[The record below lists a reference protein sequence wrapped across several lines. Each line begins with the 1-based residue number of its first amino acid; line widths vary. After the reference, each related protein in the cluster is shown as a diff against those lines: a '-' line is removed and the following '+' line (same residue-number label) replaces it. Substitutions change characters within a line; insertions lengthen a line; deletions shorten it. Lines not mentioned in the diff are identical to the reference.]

1 MCEMKSITK
10 EQQDM
15 LSRPLPAEAVSP
27 HPSKKFL
34 STIKSIY
41 VTERINEVFGVGKWR
56 TETEV
61 IDKEGKMVVVKL
73 KFSVPDYGIYYECY
87 GGNDNADL
95 GDAYKG
101 ATTDALTKVASW
113 MGIGAEVFKN
123 KKKAQQEP
131 AAAPT
136 SRSPHQKTA
145 VKSRNRITMDM
156 IDDNKKCNALLEHI
170 YNYYVNEGYPQEW
183 DAGARLLKSYDADVN
198 VVDKF
203 TDLFESYRQ
212 ARLNNR

>member
-15 LSRPLPAEAVSP
+15 LSSPLPAEAVSP

-41 VTERINEVFGVGKWR
+41 VTERINAVFGVGKWR

-87 GGNDNADL
+87 GGNDNSDL

-113 MGIGAEVFKN
+113 MGIGAEVFKD
-123 KKKAQQEP
+123 KKNAHQEP

-136 SRSPHQKTA
+136 SRSPQQKTS

-170 YNYYVNEGYPQEW
+170 YNYYVNDGYPEEW

>member
-1 MCEMKSITK
+1 MNEIRSITK

-15 LSRPLPAEAVSP
+15 LSQPLPAEAVSP

-41 VTERINEVFGVGKWR
+41 VTERINDVFGVGKWR

-61 IDKEGKMVVVKL
+61 VDKEGKMVVVKL

-113 MGIGAEVFKN
+113 MGIGAEVFKG
-123 KKKAQQEP
+123 KADTTDTPRSAPKSMPQQAP
-131 AAAPT
+131 AKA
-136 SRSPHQKTA
+136 K
-145 VKSRNRITMDM
+145 NRITMDM
-156 IDDNKKCNALLEHI
+156 IEDKTKCNKLLERI
-170 YNYYVNEGYPQEW
+170 YGFYSNEGYPQVW
-183 DAGARLLKSYDADVN
+183 NAGARLLKSYDADAE
-198 VVDKF
+198 VVDRF
-203 TDLFESYRQ
+203 SELFESYRR
-212 ARLNNR
+212 ARLYM